1 MSPDVERRK
10 SPVSEPTALRLLIVD
25 DDPAYRAW
33 IATLTKRLGYGV
45 ETAEDGVVG
54 LERLLGEHFDVVIV
68 DQEMPR
74 MSGLELI
81 AGIRSESSLTGLYA
95 VMLTG
100 HDDIETKLA
109 ALATGFDDFLS
120 KSSQEVEIAAK
131 LVAARR
137 VATRQ
142 LSLDVTARE
151 LYGLANRDELTGL
164 FNRRFFISHTQEL
177 LAQGAAA
184 VSIILFDLDDFKTI
198 NDTYGHVAGDQILRD
213 VGSLFHRTT
222 RLEDVIARYGGDEF
236 VMVIPDLEVS
246 DIEAIAKRLS
256 TEVRAL
262 LWQAGASAF
271 GIGVTTG
278 VASSRL
284 LTAPTVEQLLNA
296 ADRDLYR
303 GKWLRKHPGTQP
315 LIADLQKGTPVD
327 LLNPKEKTAEP
338 AVTGARPSRKKRSM
352 TSKAAEPGTT

>member
-1 MSPDVERRK
+1 MIPDVERRK
-10 SPVSEPTALRLLIVD
+10 SPASDSQPLRLLIVD

-33 IATLTKRLGYGV
+33 IVTLTKRLGYHV
-45 ETAEDGVVG
+45 ETAEDGVIG
-54 LERLLGEHFDVVIV
+54 LERLRIEHFDVVIV
-68 DQEMPR
+68 DHEMPR
-74 MSGLELI
+74 MSGLELV
-81 AGIRSESSLTGLYA
+81 ACIRSDSSLTGLYA

-109 ALATGFDDFLS
+109 ALAAGFDDFLS

-151 LYGLANRDELTGL
+151 LYGQANRDELTAL

-184 VSIILFDLDDFKTI
+184 VSIILFDLDDFKAI
-198 NDTYGHVAGDQILRD
+198 NDTYGHVAGDQVLRD
-213 VGSLFHRTT
+213 VGALFHRTT
-222 RLEDVIARYGGDEF
+222 RPEDVIARYGGDEF
-236 VMVIPDLEVS
+236 VMVIPDLPVS
-246 DIEAIAKRLS
+246 DIEAIARRLS
-256 TEVRAL
+256 SEVRAL
-262 LWQAGASAF
+262 LWQAGTEAF

-278 VASSRL
+278 IASSRL
-284 LTAPTVEQLLNA
+284 LTNATVDLLLNA

-303 GKWLRKHPGTQP
+303 SKWLRKHPGTPP
-315 LIADLQKGTPVD
+315 LIADLQKGTHVD
-327 LLNPKEKTAEP
+327 LLTPKGN
-338 AVTGARPSRKKRSM
+338 AVKGAATGARPSRKKSPLK
-352 TSKAAEPGTT
+352 SKGAEPGTT